1 MNADQLIHYIKHPEL
16 LDQDSLYQLRNLIE
30 RYPYFQTA
38 RMLYLKNLYLLH
50 HEQFGP
56 ELRRAALYVS
66 DRRQLFYFIE
76 GIRLGEEA
84 VLQQETP
91 SDNLEPDAPPTY
103 TLDESDQPTVS
114 RTLELIESFLHEQ
127 PLPHDDIT
135 DMSYATDYTT
145 YLLQQVEEEEAK
157 HPNQEDETTEDDRSS
172 ELIDG
177 FLSRADDAPLL
188 PVSSEEE
195 PVGPNTSEDEKPL
208 DESYFTETLAQI
220 YIKQGRYDRAIEI
233 IQRLS
238 LKYPEKNVYFADRIA
253 YIEQLKE
260 KNNP

>member
-1 MNADQLIHYIKHPEL
+1 MNAEQFIHYIKHPEL
-16 LDQDSLYQLRNLIE
+16 LDKDTLYQLRNLVE

-56 ELRRAALYVS
+56 ELRRAALYLS
-66 DRRQLFYFIE
+66 NRRQLFYFIE
-76 GIRLGEEA
+76 GIRLGEESIVQKEEQPEA
-84 VLQQETP
+84 
-91 SDNLEPDAPPTY
+91 
-103 TLDESDQPTVS
+103 DQPSVN
-114 RTLELIESFLHEQ
+114 RTLELIESFLHDQ
-127 PLPHDDIT
+127 PQPDDHIA
-135 DMSYATDYTT
+135 DMSYSPDYTT
-145 YLLQQVEEEEAK
+145 YLLQQMEEERAQ
-157 HPNQEDETTEDDRSS
+157 HPDQAPPSHEDDRSS
-172 ELIDG
+172 TLIDD
-177 FLSRADDAPLL
+177 FLAHADDTPLL

-195 PVGPNTSEDEKPL
+195 PIGPSCSEEEKPL

-220 YIKQGRYDRAIEI
+220 YIKQRRYDRAIEI